1 MLPILNSQK
10 GSDHPKQDARFYSL
24 GQNWPGH
31 TVARERVRKA
41 LLLCKAAQWQIGKI
55 LMGVSHASRRLLE
68 DKSQGM
74 GLGEQTEGS
83 VYPGYRFDI
92 TRVPSLIKTRP
103 GTPLPIL

>member
-1 MLPILNSQK
+1 
-10 GSDHPKQDARFYSL
+10 
-24 GQNWPGH
+24 
-31 TVARERVRKA
+31 
-41 LLLCKAAQWQIGKI
+41 
-55 LMGVSHASRRLLE
+55 MGVSHASRRLLE

-92 TRVPSLIKTRP
+92 TRVPSLIKTGP